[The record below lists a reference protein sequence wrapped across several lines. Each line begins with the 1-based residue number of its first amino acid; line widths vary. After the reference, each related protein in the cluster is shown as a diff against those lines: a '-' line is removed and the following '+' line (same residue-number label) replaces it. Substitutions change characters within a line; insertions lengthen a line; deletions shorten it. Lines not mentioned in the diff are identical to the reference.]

1 MRITGLPFHSGDMD
15 FCLIKWFNEIN
26 NLGYEALKTQV
37 GDYNIPYQLIIFI
50 LTKLHLAAILSYK
63 FVSIFFDY
71 SSAITAGLISVLLNQ
86 NSQKKYVHFVA
97 SYSFVL
103 FSPLVIFNSSF
114 WGQADSI
121 YSFFAITS
129 LYFILKNKT
138 LVSFIFLGIAFAFK
152 LQTIFLLPIFVLIYL
167 IKKNYSIIYFG
178 IIPIMM
184 YILSIPGLLAGR
196 NLLSPFTIYLN
207 QTSSYK
213 SMSMN
218 TPNFWSLFSLN
229 DYSHLHVLA
238 TLISLGIIL
247 LGLGYI
253 WTTNSDIS
261 NEIILALAIWCIWTC
276 VMFMPSMH
284 ERYNYISEILVLA
297 MCSYQKKYAIVAV
310 CMIVPIITCYSRY
323 LFHYEN
329 YSIYIANSALYLF
342 GYLLLSYWIFG
353 SKRFSH
359 QEVKAD
365 CKK

>member
-15 FCLIKWFNEIN
+15 FFLIKWFNEIN

-37 GDYNIPYQLIIFI
+37 GDYNIPYQFIIFI
-50 LTKLHLAAILSYK
+50 LTKFHSAAILSYK

-71 SSAITAGLISVLLNQ
+71 SSAITAGLISVLLNK

-184 YILSIPGLLAGR
+184 YILSIPSLLAGR
-196 NLLSPFTIYLN
+196 SILSPFTIYLN

-213 SMSMN
+213 SMSMD

-238 TLISLGIIL
+238 TLISLGIIS

-253 WTTNSDIS
+253 WITNSDIS

-284 ERYNYISEILVLA
+284 ERYNYIAEILVMVLCTYKSKYFFICA
-297 MCSYQKKYAIVAV
+297 FMILPILTSYTA
-310 CMIVPIITCYSRY
+310 Y
-323 LFHYEN
+323 LFHTHN
-329 YSIYIANSALYLF
+329 TALFLTSSVLYLF
-342 GYLLLSYWIFG
+342 GYLTLSYWIFG
-353 SKRFSH
+353 NKTFLRGSI
-359 QEVKAD
+359 
-365 CKK
+365 